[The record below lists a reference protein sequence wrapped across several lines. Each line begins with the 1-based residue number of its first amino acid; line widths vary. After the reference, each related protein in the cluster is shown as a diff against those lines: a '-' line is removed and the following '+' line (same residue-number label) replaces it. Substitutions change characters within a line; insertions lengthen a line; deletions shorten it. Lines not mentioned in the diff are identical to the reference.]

1 MEFRSTNRMRG
12 WAGATLALFAS
23 VFGGVGVLVGTF
35 MSPESRYS
43 WPGVFHVVFI
53 FAGLGIGGV
62 AAYGAIKNASF
73 YTIVDRTAI
82 EWGRSDGLKAIGKV
96 EIAVLEKVIYTEGM
110 DAGFDL
116 VLIEKSGKGH
126 KLGGEYLY
134 SDSEAKRLMR
144 FFLENHPGIQVIKK

>member
-1 MEFRSTNRMRG
+1 
-12 WAGATLALFAS
+12 
-23 VFGGVGVLVGTF
+23 
-35 MSPESRYS
+35 
-43 WPGVFHVVFI
+43 
-53 FAGLGIGGV
+53 
-62 AAYGAIKNASF
+62 
-73 YTIVDRTAI
+73 
-82 EWGRSDGLKAIGKV
+82 
-96 EIAVLEKVIYTEGM
+96 VIYTEGM